1 MAVRV
6 QSEPFD
12 VGVEVDA
19 LTAERQDAGGVVTFT
34 GFVRG
39 QADGRDL
46 ALLTLEHYPGMT
58 ELELQRIDDEA
69 RSRLRP
75 IVHLRTRAE
84 DGPWQSA
91 LPPSAKKVGGEWR
104 FELPEGGPEPLLKA
118 LIDGNAGIETLS
130 IERPGLHDAFI
141 AIAGEAAAREMGHV
155 SAEAEAA

>member
-12 VGVEVDA
+12 VGAEVDA

-69 RSRLRP
+69 RSRFDLLGSTVIHRVGPLRP
-75 IVHLRTRAE
+75 GDPIVLVVTAAAHRRA
-84 DGPWQSA
+84 
-91 LPPSAKKVGGEWR
+91 
-104 FELPEGGPEPLLKA
+104 
-118 LIDGNAGIETLS
+118 
-130 IERPGLHDAFI
+130 AF
-141 AIAGEAAAREMGHV
+141 EAAEFLMDYLKSRAPFWKKESFRDGSERWVDARDCD
-155 SAEAEAA
+155 SAALERWAGSVTDH